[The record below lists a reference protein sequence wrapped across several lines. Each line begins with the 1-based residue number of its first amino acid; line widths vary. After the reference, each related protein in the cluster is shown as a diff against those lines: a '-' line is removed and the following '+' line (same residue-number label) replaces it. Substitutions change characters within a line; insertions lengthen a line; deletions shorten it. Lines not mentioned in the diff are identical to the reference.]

1 MLGQLAKGEPPP
13 SGEAAWGKP
22 ELLLRC
28 PRSWTF
34 FLESHRPTGEG
45 PPYATSRTVVSQ
57 RLFPTP
63 ERQADEGLIV
73 EEEKFSHVLKLSV
86 S

>member
-28 PRSWTF
+28 PKSWTF
-34 FLESHRPTGEG
+34 FLERE
-45 PPYATSRTVVSQ
+45 SQ
-57 RLFPTP
+57 ARVPLTP
-63 ERQADEGLIV
+63 LAEL
-73 EEEKFSHVLKLSV
+73 
-86 S
+86 

>member
-1 MLGQLAKGEPPP
+1 MVGQLAKGEPPP

-34 FLESHRPTGEG
+34 FLERE
-45 PPYATSRTVVSQ
+45 SQ
-57 RLFPTP
+57 THWRGSLL
-63 ERQADEGLIV
+63 R
-73 EEEKFSHVLKLSV
+73 H
-86 S
+86 